1 MSKVDLIILEI
12 NDLPQSDLEILARE
26 IQQKLERLK
35 KIKAAL
41 KKVKGAGKGVWQIDA
56 QEFVNQSREDR

>member
-1 MSKVDLIILEI
+1 MSKIDLIIQEI
-12 NDLPQSDLEILARE
+12 NHLPQSDLEVLAQE

-35 KIKAAL
+35 KVKAAL
-41 KKVKGAGKGVWQIDA
+41 KKVKGAGKGIWQIDA

>member
-1 MSKVDLIILEI
+1 MSKVDLIIQEI
-12 NDLPQSDLEILARE
+12 NHLPQSDLEILVRE

-35 KIKAAL
+35 KVKAAL
-41 KKVKGAGKGVWQIDA
+41 KKVKGAGKGVWKIDA